1 MRTER
6 EPSISLHAYFGRLAS
21 SKHTL
26 KLKHIALVNLYTQKD
41 PDLDRAVVSTQLET
55 ITFINCVNADDP
67 STVFMDSTWMKS
79 TTEFA
84 KMKKFRKMR
93 TDGLDSRW
101 AKNIASFEGLQE
113 IYLVNNPNWWVESP
127 PPESSPSGSHLNGG
141 SLAVTTASRTN
152 SNTNGESSSK
162 ASSPSNDTGSSATGR
177 LSIPYKPSVS
187 LASDYIAAITKHHG
201 PTLTKL
207 LLNATWALDSLV
219 VKHIAVEC
227 PKLEQLGIAFESY
240 SVEGMRALVTAL
252 PNLTALRILMPPDDE
267 LWRQMRGIDQRFH
280 EETVARETWRDEYRG
295 LRWVGFGGF
304 VVRLGG
310 VTQRSDGKGLRRLT
324 TSVSWDDAKHIEI
337 FGMDSA
343 EI

>member
-1 MRTER
+1 
-6 EPSISLHAYFGRLAS
+6 
-21 SKHTL
+21 L
-26 KLKHIALVNLYTQKD
+26 KLKHVAFVNLYTQKD

-67 STVFMDSTWMKS
+67 TTVFMDSTWMKT
-79 TTEFA
+79 TTEFG

-101 AKNIASFEGLQE
+101 AKNMASFEGLQE
-113 IYLVNNPNWWVESP
+113 IYLVNNPNWWPESP
-127 PPESSPSGSHLNGG
+127 PPESSPSSIHPNGA
-141 SLAVTTASRTN
+141 SLAVTTTSQTS
-152 SNTNGESSSK
+152 SNTNGDISSK
-162 ASSPSNDTGSSATGR
+162 ASSPSNDTGSRATGR
-177 LSIPYKPSVS
+177 VATPYKPSVS

-207 LLNATWALDSLV
+207 LLNAAWTLDSLV
-219 VKHIAVEC
+219 VKHIAAEC
-227 PKLEQLGIAFESY
+227 PKLEQLGLAFESY
-240 SVEGMRALVTAL
+240 SVDVMRALVTAL
-252 PNLTALRILMPPDDE
+252 PKLTALRILMPPE
-267 LWRQMRGIDQRFH
+267 MEMWRQMRGIDQRLH
-280 EETVARETWRDEYRG
+280 EETVAREMWRDEYRG

-310 VTQRSDGKGLRRLT
+310 VTQRTDGNGWRRVT